1 MSSSSKGTTRKGQSR
16 KAGSSP
22 KREAKP
28 AEQAQAGSVK
38 GSRLGAMR
46 AFAADPELLEAQA
59 IPEQQSA
66 PAASEPPAPA
76 AAAPVEA
83 AAEAPVAERPAP
95 AARARRGGAPA
106 SSSEAPAMREELEP
120 GVEKIGEDLFVRD
133 QGKLLPV
140 DAVAKMTFSFTAL
153 ERHRLRQYADAR
165 RMDYVEV
172 IRERLADILSGE
184 ER

>member
-1 MSSSSKGTTRKGQSR
+1 M
-16 KAGSSP
+16 GS
-22 KREAKP
+22 
-28 AEQAQAGSVK
+28 
-38 GSRLGAMR
+38 MR
-46 AFAADPELLEAQA
+46 ALLADPELLEAQA
-59 IPEQQSA
+59 GQEQQPA
-66 PAASEPPAPA
+66 PGAPEPPAPA

-83 AAEAPVAERPAP
+83 AAEAPAAPSVAERPAP

-106 SSSEAPAMREELEP
+106 SSSEAPAVREELEP

>member
-1 MSSSSKGTTRKGQSR
+1 M
-16 KAGSSP
+16 GS
-22 KREAKP
+22 
-28 AEQAQAGSVK
+28 
-38 GSRLGAMR
+38 MR
-46 AFAADPELLEAQA
+46 ALRADPERLEAQA
-59 IPEQQSA
+59 VQEQQPA
-66 PAASEPPAPA
+66 PGAAEPPASA
-76 AAAPVEA
+76 AVEA
-83 AAEAPVAERPAP
+83 AAEAPAAQSVAERPAP

-106 SSSEAPAMREELEP
+106 SSSEAPAVREELEP